1 MKQLFPNSDD
11 IYDRYLDL
19 RNNEPYKKKRE
30 EYLRNYN
37 RQDWKRSKDQ
47 NCKKRDAN
55 FGQFK
60 SKMDAAMNVF
70 INVLTERNSNVK
82 IVPRYAQAGKVK
94 TVSDKITSAFHRH
107 FIKPWED
114 RFMDEVMI
122 AFDMV
127 FFGKGIEHWPTAGC
141 VYTENIPVERVFP
154 DSNAGMNTKKWAY
167 VFIEKDFTVSEL
179 YSIIED
185 DSSDYDFDKTYL
197 AEILEQV
204 ISYSR
209 TQNGTE
215 SSKNING
222 DISSSTRDE
231 VITLVYAYVKEN
243 FNKEKKVSLY
253 VFPAERKEW
262 RGQGSKP
269 KLKYLLEET
278 EYCECISN
286 VVAVRAYQIT
296 RSYWKFNSF
305 AQQIYLS
312 TMLYDKAMSLVVR
325 AAKRNLIL
333 YFKSDNPDTSKKLLN
348 QTDDEVQVVNTGV
361 EYMTTSQNS
370 NTQEVVEVVR
380 QIMID
385 TENNQNIAQSPGS
398 QNVKGYAITAQEAQI
413 RAQKSGEAE
422 SLNVKILMNLD
433 LVLYKEIYRRAVS
446 IGASEKLKKSL
457 KAFKEELAGYN
468 ITEEEYDID
477 NLYFAPSFL
486 NGGSQSTRIGNAQ
499 AVLQAL
505 MQSPTSPGQEQA
517 QRDLVAALVG
527 VDMVDDYIAEK
538 MGVNPIIS
546 KVGSEN
552 EDLDNPNVN
561 PGNIPVLPDDKHLE
575 ELPFHI
581 DDYNKKLTTAG
592 NIIKVALQVPN
603 KFRQIMLLQSAA
615 DLIMGQDNKGGH
627 IQAHIQAASN
637 SEANA
642 DVLKPMIAQFM
653 QLQAAQD
660 QLTQQISQLNEKI
673 DKGMQESD
681 INNEELRH
689 MQKKNQIVEA
699 HLETVNNI
707 STAKD
712 IEKRASMN
720 EQRKEKAEANT
731 EKTITDLA
739 TQQAKAQQDL
749 ETKQKQ
755 NELKIQQQAAA
766 KPTGT

>member
-1 MKQLFPNSDD
+1 
-11 IYDRYLDL
+11 
-19 RNNEPYKKKRE
+19 
-30 EYLRNYN
+30 
-37 RQDWKRSKDQ
+37 
-47 NCKKRDAN
+47 
-55 FGQFK
+55 
-60 SKMDAAMNVF
+60 
-70 INVLTERNSNVK
+70 
-82 IVPRYAQAGKVK
+82 
-94 TVSDKITSAFHRH
+94 
-107 FIKPWED
+107 
-114 RFMDEVMI
+114 
-122 AFDMV
+122 
-127 FFGKGIEHWPTAGC
+127 
-141 VYTENIPVERVFP
+141 
-154 DSNAGMNTKKWAY
+154 
-167 VFIEKDFTVSEL
+167 
-179 YSIIED
+179 
-185 DSSDYDFDKTYL
+185 
-197 AEILEQV
+197 
-204 ISYSR
+204 
-209 TQNGTE
+209 
-215 SSKNING
+215 
-222 DISSSTRDE
+222 
-231 VITLVYAYVKEN
+231 
-243 FNKEKKVSLY
+243 
-253 VFPAERKEW
+253 
-262 RGQGSKP
+262 
-269 KLKYLLEET
+269 
-278 EYCECISN
+278 
-286 VVAVRAYQIT
+286 
-296 RSYWKFNSF
+296 
-305 AQQIYLS
+305 
-312 TMLYDKAMSLVVR
+312 
-325 AAKRNLIL
+325 
-333 YFKSDNPDTSKKLLN
+333 
-348 QTDDEVQVVNTGV
+348 
-361 EYMTTSQNS
+361 
-370 NTQEVVEVVR
+370 
-380 QIMID
+380 MID

-457 KAFKEELAGYN
+457 KSFKEELAGYN
-468 ITEEEYDID
+468 ITEEEYNID

-637 SEANA
+637 SQANA
-642 DVLKPMIAQFM
+642 DALKPMIAQFM

-673 DKGMQESD
+673 DQGMQESD

-766 KPTGT
+766 KSTGT

>member
-1 MKQLFPNSDD
+1 
-11 IYDRYLDL
+11 
-19 RNNEPYKKKRE
+19 
-30 EYLRNYN
+30 
-37 RQDWKRSKDQ
+37 
-47 NCKKRDAN
+47 
-55 FGQFK
+55 
-60 SKMDAAMNVF
+60 
-70 INVLTERNSNVK
+70 
-82 IVPRYAQAGKVK
+82 
-94 TVSDKITSAFHRH
+94 
-107 FIKPWED
+107 
-114 RFMDEVMI
+114 
-122 AFDMV
+122 
-127 FFGKGIEHWPTAGC
+127 
-141 VYTENIPVERVFP
+141 
-154 DSNAGMNTKKWAY
+154 
-167 VFIEKDFTVSEL
+167 
-179 YSIIED
+179 
-185 DSSDYDFDKTYL
+185 
-197 AEILEQV
+197 
-204 ISYSR
+204 
-209 TQNGTE
+209 
-215 SSKNING
+215 
-222 DISSSTRDE
+222 
-231 VITLVYAYVKEN
+231 
-243 FNKEKKVSLY
+243 
-253 VFPAERKEW
+253 
-262 RGQGSKP
+262 
-269 KLKYLLEET
+269 
-278 EYCECISN
+278 
-286 VVAVRAYQIT
+286 
-296 RSYWKFNSF
+296 
-305 AQQIYLS
+305 
-312 TMLYDKAMSLVVR
+312 
-325 AAKRNLIL
+325 
-333 YFKSDNPDTSKKLLN
+333 
-348 QTDDEVQVVNTGV
+348 
-361 EYMTTSQNS
+361 
-370 NTQEVVEVVR
+370 
-380 QIMID
+380 MID

-398 QNVKGYAITAQEAQI
+398 QNVQGYAITAQEAQI

-457 KAFKEELAGYN
+457 KSFKEELAGYN
-468 ITEEEYDID
+468 ITEEEYNID

-499 AVLQAL
+499 SVLQAL

-637 SEANA
+637 SQANA
-642 DVLKPMIAQFM
+642 DALKPMIAQFM

-673 DKGMQESD
+673 DQGMQESD

-766 KPTGT
+766 KSTGT